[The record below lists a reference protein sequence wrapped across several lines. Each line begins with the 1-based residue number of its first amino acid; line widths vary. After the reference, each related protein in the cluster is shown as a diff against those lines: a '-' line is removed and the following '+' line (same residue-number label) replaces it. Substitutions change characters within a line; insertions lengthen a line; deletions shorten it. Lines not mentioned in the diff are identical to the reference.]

1 MSPFAQFW
9 ATLTKLGNK
18 IYNIVILYQM
28 ILFSVFKLKG
38 QRHDLWSFQVILI
51 KNTIVINNTQIQF
64 HSCIHISNK
73 NNNIVWKFR
82 TPRSKV
88 KVTRSHLKANRHQIF
103 FILPL
108 KRCLKITKNALNRNI
123 QIFIFL
129 KLSTI
134 YECRVY
140 LARLV
145 FSPFLMVVI
154 L

>member
-1 MSPFAQFW
+1 MYQKSFVGIVGIFVGLNEFTGFSKHHQSSANIKEEM
-9 ATLTKLGNK
+9 LMNVNK
-18 IYNIVILYQM
+18 HLSGVL
-28 ILFSVFKLKG
+28 LKG
-38 QRHDLWSFQVILI
+38 QP
-51 KNTIVINNTQIQF
+51 T
-64 HSCIHISNK
+64 SN
-73 NNNIVWKFR
+73 I
-82 TPRSKV
+82 
-88 KVTRSHLKANRHQIF
+88 

-108 KRCLKITKNALNRNI
+108 KRCFKITKNALNQNI